1 MIADHHTTGAFE
13 GSIQTDETDWRVYQT
28 DDGDVA
34 TTVAVAIADERGV
47 APVDLEFTLN
57 DYVDPDA
64 LNHLFAGNSIPSSDA
79 LVHLRIA
86 GIDVCVSPGGE
97 VRVPV

>member
-1 MIADHHTTGAFE
+1 VSDY
-13 GSIQTDETDWRVYQT
+13 SDWRVYQAH
-28 DDGDVA
+28 DGDIA
-34 TTVAVAIADERGV
+34 TTVAIAIADDRGV
-47 APVDLEFTLN
+47 DPIDLEFTLN

-64 LNHLFAGNSIPSSDA
+64 LNDLFRGHTIPSADA

-86 GIDVCVSPGGE
+86 GVDVCVSPGGE